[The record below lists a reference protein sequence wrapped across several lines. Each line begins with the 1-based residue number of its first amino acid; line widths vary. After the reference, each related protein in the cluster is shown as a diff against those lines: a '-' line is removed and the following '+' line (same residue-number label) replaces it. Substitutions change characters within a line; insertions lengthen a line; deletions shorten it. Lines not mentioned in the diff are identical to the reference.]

1 MTQSGRALKVKD
13 ATAHAYQHIT
23 ALACHV
29 TSIVN
34 IPTDKNWLAHEIQT
48 LKSNFEL
55 MGGNIVRFCM
65 AVKKF
70 RRSKRSFFR
79 IISILIRFL

>member
-1 MTQSGRALKVKD
+1 MTQSGRVLKVKD
-13 ATAHAYQHIT
+13 ATAHAYR
-23 ALACHV
+23 HV

-48 LKSNFEL
+48 LKISFEL
-55 MGGNIVRFCM
+55 MGGNIVGFCM

-70 RRSKRSFFR
+70 EKCPSKRSFF
-79 IISILIRFL
+79 